1 MKLSVV
7 IPIKNQANV
16 LLSNLREK
24 VLPYFDGC
32 GLEYEVVVSP
42 NGFAPEQRK
51 ILEDGMKEFEG
62 RVRFLPF
69 SEEAGKGLGV
79 KLGIEAAK
87 GEYLLIMDA
96 DCATELTAFDAI
108 KPLLG
113 QYDAFAA
120 NRDLP
125 ESVINKRPWLRQLAH
140 KVSIAMVRRRFG
152 LKHVGDTQCGF
163 KCYRGSVAK
172 EMAKRQIV
180 MGFAYDVEHCYFL
193 ELNGFKI
200 KEIPVRWFNDEE
212 NTTVSFANSRKFSAD
227 LKKVKRNKNN
237 YILSEEERKALC

>member
-1 MKLSVV
+1 MKLSVI
-7 IPIKNQANV
+7 IPIKNQAHV
-16 LLSNLREK
+16 LLKNLKEK
-24 VLPYFDGC
+24 ILPYFDEA

-42 NGFAPEQRK
+42 NGFSPEQRA
-51 ILEDGMKEFEG
+51 ILEEGKKELEG
-62 RVRFLPF
+62 RVNFLPF
-69 SEEAGKGLGV
+69 SDEAGKGLGV
-79 KLGIEAAK
+79 KLGILAAT
-87 GEYLLIMDA
+87 GDYFLIMDA

-108 KPLLG
+108 QPLLG
-113 QYDAFAA
+113 EYDAFAA

-140 KVSIAMVRRRFG
+140 KVSIGMVRRRFG

-163 KCYRGSVAK
+163 KCYRGTVAK

-193 ELNGFKI
+193 ELNDFKI

-212 NTTVSFANSRKFSAD
+212 GTTVSFANSRKFSAD
-227 LKKVKRNKNN
+227 LRKVKRNKAH
-237 YILSEEERKALC
+237 YILSEEEKKALC